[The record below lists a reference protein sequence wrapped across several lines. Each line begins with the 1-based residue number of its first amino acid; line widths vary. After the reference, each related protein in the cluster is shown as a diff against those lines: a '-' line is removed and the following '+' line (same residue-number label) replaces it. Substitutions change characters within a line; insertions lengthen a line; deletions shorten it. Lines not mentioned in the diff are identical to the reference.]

1 MIQTAA
7 NTGFCPLQNLFCVSS
22 SFDSVNSNPSCFS
35 KTQPL
40 LLAQKTCL
48 QVVGAGAGG
57 TLESSVVTHPRTPTP
72 ALLSKKQRQ
81 ARRYPTPRVPVVR
94 APSSGGGWAAHDA
107 ALCTPG
113 VGLQG

>member
-1 MIQTAA
+1 MIQAAA
-7 NTGFCPLQNLFCVSS
+7 NTGFCPLQNLFRVQ
-22 SFDSVNSNPSCFS
+22 FLDSVELQSELLL

-57 TLESSVVTHPRTPTP
+57 TLESSGHTSTHPHPRPSLKSRGRP
-72 ALLSKKQRQ
+72 VA
-81 ARRYPTPRVPVVR
+81 TPRPVSQSSEP
-94 APSSGGGWAAHDA
+94 PSSGGGWAAHDA